1 MKAIMISGRTLSQ
14 GASCEQKMSIE
25 FLKAVSV
32 CHLSE
37 ENYRL
42 LDLCEGKNV
51 LLKNEFGEAVLTPK
65 MDVGLPNDM
74 VFIPM
79 GPWAN
84 ILVGKDTGGCGTP
97 QFKGLE
103 VDVAATDSHVLD
115 IRDLFKPLRRAKA

>member
-1 MKAIMISGRTLSQ
+1 MQSEYVIYLKRITDSWTYAKART
-14 GASCEQKMSIE
+14 SCSRMS
-25 FLKAVSV
+25 
-32 CHLSE
+32 SE
-37 ENYRL
+37 RQCSRQRWML
-42 LDLCEGKNV
+42 
-51 LLKNEFGEAVLTPK
+51 
-65 MDVGLPNDM
+65 GLPNDM

-103 VDVAATDSHVLD
+103 VDVAATDSPVLD